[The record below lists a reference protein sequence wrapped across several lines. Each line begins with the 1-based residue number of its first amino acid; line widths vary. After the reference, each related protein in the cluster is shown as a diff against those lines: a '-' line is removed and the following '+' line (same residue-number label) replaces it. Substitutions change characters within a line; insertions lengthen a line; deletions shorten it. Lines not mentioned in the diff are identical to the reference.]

1 MTDRKTPPS
10 LEDVEARLA
19 VVRAQQD
26 REREK
31 SESRRATGIAQG
43 VGFRIAAE
51 LVASVLVGAGLGYS
65 LDRWLE
71 TKPLFLV
78 VMILWGF
85 GAALMNIFR
94 IMKGL
99 DQAVG
104 LGRAMREAEQKS
116 EANDDKTK
124 L

>member
-43 VGFRIAAE
+43 VAFRIAAE

-78 VMILWGF
+78 VMILLGF

>member
-10 LEDVEARLA
+10 REDVEARLA

-78 VMILWGF
+78 VMILLGF

>member
-78 VMILWGF
+78 VMILLGF